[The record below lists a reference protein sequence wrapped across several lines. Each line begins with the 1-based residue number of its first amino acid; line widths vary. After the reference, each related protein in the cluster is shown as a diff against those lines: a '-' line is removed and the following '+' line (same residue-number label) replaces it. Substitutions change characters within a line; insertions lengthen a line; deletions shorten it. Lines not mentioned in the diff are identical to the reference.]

1 MHSINSFN
9 HKPWSRLS
17 LLALA
22 ALLGACGDSSSTSD
36 LDAGATDAS
45 ADAGSDAAQ
54 SVAVGS
60 FEFDDVTTT
69 LTSAIVFVRTNPA
82 DARDITLWALASST
96 PGLSCANLDA
106 TSSAAASWPIATQ
119 ASGIA
124 GHPALVVGVGTS
136 TSQIAVAAAT
146 EAGCVDGRCSVDL
159 NNADLINSYIP
170 DASCT
175 VAPERANLADSATLT
190 VRCDRPAADGLPA
203 LAFELTAPVCA
214 R

>member
-1 MHSINSFN
+1 MNPMGSFD
-9 HKPWSRLS
+9 HKLWSRLS
-17 LLALA
+17 LLTLA
-22 ALLGACGDSSSTSD
+22 VLLGACGDSSSTSN

-45 ADAGSDAAQ
+45 ADAGPDAAQ

-60 FEFDDVTTT
+60 FEIDGVTAM
-69 LTSAIVFVRTNPA
+69 LSSAIVFVQTNPA
-82 DARDITLWALASST
+82 DARDVTLWALASST

-106 TSSAAASWPIATQ
+106 TSSAAASWPIATE
-119 ASGIA
+119 ASGIG

-136 TSQIAVAAAT
+136 TSQISVAAAT
-146 EAGCVDGRCSVDL
+146 EAGCAGGRCSVDL
-159 NNADLINSYIP
+159 DNADLFNSYIP

-175 VAPERANLADSATLT
+175 VAPERADLADAATLT

-203 LAFELTAPVCA
+203 LLFEFTATVCA